1 VQSKPRERLIETS
14 LRLFST
20 NGFHAT
26 GIDRILAEAGVAK
39 MTLYR
44 HFRSK
49 DELILAALER
59 YETIFRGWLED
70 VLKHSPLPP
79 EDRILDLFDKLAQ
92 WFEGSTLGDLTFQ
105 GSMLTNAAAE
115 FGQPGHPVHDA
126 VAGHIRGLSA
136 MLESTVREAGLPPD
150 LSSRLVVL
158 MFGAVLMVQIHRN
171 PAAFRDAR
179 LTAQAILRQN
189 APVPA

>member
-92 WFEGSTLGDLTFQ
+92 WFEGSTLGNLTFQ

-126 VAGHIRGLSA
+126 VAGHIRGLSS
-136 MLESTVREAGLPPD
+136 MLESTVREAGLPPG

-179 LTAQAILRQN
+179 LTAQAILKQD
-189 APVPA
+189 APIPA

>member
-1 VQSKPRERLIETS
+1 MQSKPRERLIETS

-20 NGFHAT
+20 HGFHAT

-49 DELILAALER
+49 DELILAALDR
-59 YETIFRGWLED
+59 YETIFRAWLEG
-70 VLKHSPLPP
+70 VLRHSDRPP
-79 EDRILDLFDKLAQ
+79 DQRILDLFDKLSA
-92 WFEGSTLGDLTFQ
+92 WFGASTLRELTFQ

-126 VAGHIRGLSA
+126 VAAHVRGLSSI
-136 MLESTVREAGLPPD
+136 LEDTVSEAGLPAN
-150 LSSRLVVL
+150 LSNRLVVT
-158 MFGAVLMVQIHRN
+158 MFGAVLLAQVYRDPRVFQ
-171 PAAFRDAR
+171 DAR
-179 LTAQAILRQN
+179 LTVSAILRET

>member
-92 WFEGSTLGDLTFQ
+92 WFEGSTLGNLTFQ

-126 VAGHIRGLSA
+126 VAGHIRG
-136 MLESTVREAGLPPD
+136 AGLPPG

-179 LTAQAILRQN
+179 LTAQAILKQD
-189 APVPA
+189 APIPA